1 MPGTRCALTAPFHP
15 YPLRGGI
22 FSVALSVPME
32 KLHEPPG
39 LRGTLP
45 CGVRTFLPPNALA
58 LSRRPFDLPDGIL
71 ARISRQVAT
80 ETIQDRLFS
89 APCWSCFEVERE
101 QTAPGRPPGLPC
113 SLRGA
118 TLGPCHFRC
127 PKPCNFR
134 CPLTPGKSARAPS
147 RSRSDGRRSTRE
159 RGRPARMHSRCLPLS
174 FPAMGHPATLPAGTA
189 WARPKQSPGA
199 VAGVNGH
206 RKWQCRPAAP
216 RRERRKRSGAAGPP
230 GKGVKA
236 PAESTWPGGGPRP
249 ERRTVT
255 APVQRKQGL
264 SPQPRLQ
271 RRPC

>member
-1 MPGTRCALTAPFHP
+1 
-15 YPLRGGI
+15 
-22 FSVALSVPME
+22 ME
-32 KLHEPPG
+32 KLHEPPA

-127 PKPCNFR
+127 PKPCHFR
-134 CPLTPGKSARAPS
+134 CPLTCPLTPGKSARAPS

-189 WARPKQSPGA
+189 WARPKQSSGA
-199 VAGVNGH
+199 VAGRAGW
-206 RKWQCRPAAP
+206 RRWPRLCQDLCGRDARAPGWASRRRQIQPGPAADRV
-216 RRERRKRSGAAGPP
+216 RRGGTSPLQSSGSRDCRHSP
-230 GKGVKA
+230 GSSDG
-236 PAESTWPGGGPRP
+236 PAEGGFLPSWYRSHNWRMRS
-249 ERRTVT
+249 EIRSR
-255 APVQRKQGL
+255 
-264 SPQPRLQ
+264 
-271 RRPC
+271 